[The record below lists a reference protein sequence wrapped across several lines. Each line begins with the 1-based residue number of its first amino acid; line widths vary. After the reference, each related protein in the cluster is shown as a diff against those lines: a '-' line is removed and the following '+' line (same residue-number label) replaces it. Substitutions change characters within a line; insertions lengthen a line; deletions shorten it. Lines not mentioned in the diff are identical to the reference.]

1 MFYLVVIVPGQETAI
16 AGRHSGTLRRLARR
30 RLIGAFVMTSPAHPV
45 PGKLTRQTITIRP
58 WTMPAFRSR
67 SGTGSRT
74 DAAAG
79 FTFGTAIWG
88 QQAARSNRIILASG
102 SCCPRRL
109 VGEHG
114 PRPSRPSHTPRKGVH
129 PLSVEQ
135 REDRS
140 LRIVSWNCNMALGR
154 KAGHLLALQPDIAVV
169 LRPGRRGAR
178 RPSALVLHDQ

>member
-88 QQAARSNRIILASG
+88 QQAVRSNRIILA
-102 SCCPRRL
+102 RRAL
-109 VGEHG
+109 L
-114 PRPSRPSHTPRKGVH
+114 TP
-129 PLSVEQ
+129 
-135 REDRS
+135 
-140 LRIVSWNCNMALGR
+140 
-154 KAGHLLALQPDIAVV
+154 
-169 LRPGRRGAR
+169 PGRRNPAVTRPDHRIHRERKPIRCPKSSAKAGAFG
-178 RPSALVLHDQ
+178 S